1 MQLPDL
7 SMYAFIC
14 RIFFL
19 LTPVGYIMRIQTD
32 NLKDN
37 YANVLSKALLP
48 ARRPKYVALDIY
60 SDAGGL
66 SLGLEAAGL

>member
-1 MQLPDL
+1 
-7 SMYAFIC
+7 
-14 RIFFL
+14 
-19 LTPVGYIMRIQTD
+19 MRIQTD

-60 SDAGGL
+60 SGAGGL
-66 SLGLEAAGL
+66 SLGLEAAWL